1 MLIDYST
8 LKWNKQSQKKNIRKL
23 REKYN
28 GINLVIPLNFEL
40 QTPQL
45 KVLWLTASLEKNF
58 SCIIHY
64 VAGRLAGEA

>member
-45 KVLWLTASLEKNF
+45 KGLWLSASLE
-58 SCIIHY
+58 
-64 VAGRLAGEA
+64 